1 MYMYMNMY
9 MYMYMY
15 IYAYIYMMM
24 IYYEASFTINYVMHL
39 NLWQGYVIVP
49 KLRYETIYP
58 ID

>member
-1 MYMYMNMY
+1 MHM
-9 MYMYMY
+9 
-15 IYAYIYMMM
+15 YIYMMM
-24 IYYEASFTINYVMHL
+24 IYYEASFTINYVVHL